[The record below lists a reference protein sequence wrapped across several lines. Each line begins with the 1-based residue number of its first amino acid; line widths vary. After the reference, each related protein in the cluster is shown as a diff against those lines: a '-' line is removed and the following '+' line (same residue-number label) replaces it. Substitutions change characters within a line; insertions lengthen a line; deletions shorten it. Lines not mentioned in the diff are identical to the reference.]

1 MPVRRKNAPPYP
13 NPRLAR
19 LFSQIREG
27 KQHARALSDAMT
39 ARCGLK
45 ELRCILGAGC
55 LNAWLWLTFR
65 GYGDMEPLL
74 FNDEFGRLFAVL
86 PCSAAALL
94 LLGLYRDSL
103 RRAGLLARLW
113 SAGSVCLMVPALLGL
128 NIPLFSGALSGTL
141 LSLPAGFGFAVGFM
155 VLGLSVA
162 GLSRPGILI
171 VVGGGIFMSRALI
184 HGLLT
189 LRPDSLFLLPV
200 VFALAAK
207 VLLEAPASLDAEAN
221 VVAAKPDRM
230 FAAGGLWPVYAVYA
244 LTGLSHG
251 LYYSLLAVMEPLLPR
266 PKPHL
271 LFIVALSC
279 LISPLC
285 IHLARRAS
293 IWRTI
298 LLMGPLLV
306 VGYTAWPLLH
316 RESPALSLDS
326 LHFAYTLLG
335 VYSYATL
342 FFAAARLNQN
352 GEGGGIRLIG
362 FGGATLLFSLLL
374 GTYALPGIRSSLSQ
388 GTTVNYLFA
397 FLAVTILIS
406 SFAFVFLLE
415 RLGFWASPRND
426 RESRP
431 ALLPPENAPPVM
443 HALACENPAKQE
455 DEDGMAPETLSLE
468 QCERIFRTLGLTRQQ
483 ALIAAMLAQKR
494 QDAEICGSLSI
505 SQSTLKT
512 HIRNILRRLSI
523 NSRHE
528 LPWLVC
534 QAAGSGQ
541 NRA

>member
-1 MPVRRKNAPPYP
+1 MQDFFHKTGRK
-13 NPRLAR
+13 
-19 LFSQIREG
+19 G
-27 KQHARALSDAMT
+27 HAHALSAVMT
-39 ARCGLK
+39 ARYSLK
-45 ELRCILGAGC
+45 ELRYILGAGC

-86 PCSAAALL
+86 PGAAASLL
-94 LLGLYRDSL
+94 LMGLFRAHL
-103 RRAGLLARLW
+103 RRKGALHRLWIAGSACLMLPALAGLD
-113 SAGSVCLMVPALLGL
+113 
-128 NIPLFSGALSGTL
+128 IPLFSGPLAGMS
-141 LSLPAGFGFAVGFM
+141 LSLPAGFGFAAGFM
-155 VLGLSVA
+155 VLGMGVA
-162 GLSRPGILI
+162 GLSRLGTLI
-171 VVGGGIFMSRALI
+171 VVSGGIIVSRSLI
-184 HGLLT
+184 HGMLT

-207 VLLEAPASLDAEAN
+207 LLLEAPENSGPEAGDGAGQPSRN
-221 VVAAKPDRM
+221 PGRT
-230 FAAGGLWPVYAVYA
+230 FAGALWPVYPVYA
-244 LTGLSHG
+244 LAGISHG

-271 LFIVALSC
+271 LLIAALSC

-342 FFAAARLNQN
+342 FFAASRLKQS
-352 GEGGGIRLIG
+352 GEGNGIRLIG

-374 GTYALPGIRSSLSQ
+374 GMCALPGIRTSLSH

-415 RLGFWASPRND
+415 RLGFWVSPRD
-426 RESRP
+426 GREARP
-431 ALLPPENAPPVM
+431 ALLPLENAPAAM
-443 HALACENPAKQE
+443 QALACEKEKNPE
-455 DEDGMAPETLSLE
+455 EEDGISSETLSLE
-468 QCERIFRTLGLTRQQ
+468 QCERIFRALGLTRQQ
-483 ALIAAMLAQKR
+483 ALIAAMLVQKR
-494 QDAEICGSLSI
+494 QDAEICGSLNI

-528 LPWLVC
+528 LPWLAC
-534 QAAGSGQ
+534 RAAGSAQ
-541 NRA
+541 NRE

>member
-1 MPVRRKNAPPYP
+1 M
-13 NPRLAR
+13 
-19 LFSQIREG
+19 
-27 KQHARALSDAMT
+27 
-39 ARCGLK
+39 K
-45 ELRCILGAGC
+45 ELRYILGAGC

-86 PCSAAALL
+86 PSAAAALL
-94 LLGLYRDSL
+94 LLGLFRDHL
-103 RRAGLLARLW
+103 RRKGALHRLW
-113 SAGSVCLMVPALLGL
+113 IAGSACLMLPALLGL
-128 NIPLFSGALSGTL
+128 DIPLFSGALAGTL
-141 LSLPAGFGFAVGFM
+141 LSLPAGFGFAVAFM
-155 VLGLSVA
+155 VLGLGVA
-162 GLSRPGILI
+162 GLSRPGILL
-171 VVGGGIFMSRALI
+171 VVGGGIIVSRSLI
-184 HGLLT
+184 YGMLT
-189 LRPDSLFLLPV
+189 LRPDSIFLLPV
-200 VFALAAK
+200 VFALAARL
-207 VLLEAPASLDAEAN
+207 LLEAPESPGLEAGGDTGRTGRCPN
-221 VVAAKPDRM
+221 PA
-230 FAAGGLWPVYAVYA
+230 FAAAALWPVYAVYA

-271 LFIVALSC
+271 LLIVALSC

-298 LLMGPLLV
+298 LLTGPLLV

-316 RESPALSLDS
+316 RESPALSLGS

-342 FFAAARLNQN
+342 FFAASRLDQN
-352 GEGGGIRLIG
+352 GAGNGIRLIG

-374 GTYALPGIRSSLSQ
+374 GTYALPGIRISLSH

-415 RLGFWASPRND
+415 RLGFWASPRD
-426 RESRP
+426 RRETRPVLP
-431 ALLPPENAPPVM
+431 ALENAPATM
-443 HALACENPAKQE
+443 QALACETQQSAE
-455 DEDGMAPETLSLE
+455 TEDGLPPETLDLE
-468 QCERIFRTLGLTRQQ
+468 QCERIFRALGLTRQQ

-494 QDAEICGSLSI
+494 QDSEICGSLNI

-534 QAAGSGQ
+534 RAAGSGQ
-541 NRA
+541 SRE

>member
-1 MPVRRKNAPPYP
+1 M
-13 NPRLAR
+13 
-19 LFSQIREG
+19 
-27 KQHARALSDAMT
+27 
-39 ARCGLK
+39 
-45 ELRCILGAGC
+45 
-55 LNAWLWLTFR
+55 
-65 GYGDMEPLL
+65 
-74 FNDEFGRLFAVL
+74 
-86 PCSAAALL
+86 
-94 LLGLYRDSL
+94 
-103 RRAGLLARLW
+103 
-113 SAGSVCLMVPALLGL
+113 
-128 NIPLFSGALSGTL
+128 
-141 LSLPAGFGFAVGFM
+141 
-155 VLGLSVA
+155 
-162 GLSRPGILI
+162 
-171 VVGGGIFMSRALI
+171 
-184 HGLLT
+184 
-189 LRPDSLFLLPV
+189 
-200 VFALAAK
+200 
-207 VLLEAPASLDAEAN
+207 
-221 VVAAKPDRM
+221 
-230 FAAGGLWPVYAVYA
+230 AAGGLWPVYAVYA

-431 ALLPPENAPPVM
+431 ALLPPENALPSCTRWLAKIRRSRKMKTAWRPKRSAWSSVNEFSARWPDSSAGPDCGHVGPKTPGRGNLRQLEHLSEHPENAYQEYSAPTEHQQPPRT
-443 HALACENPAKQE
+443 ALAGLSSGGQRAKQ
-455 DEDGMAPETLSLE
+455 GVRCCA
-468 QCERIFRTLGLTRQQ
+468 C
-483 ALIAAMLAQKR
+483 
-494 QDAEICGSLSI
+494 
-505 SQSTLKT
+505 
-512 HIRNILRRLSI
+512 RRF
-523 NSRHE
+523 
-528 LPWLVC
+528 
-534 QAAGSGQ
+534 
-541 NRA
+541 

>member
-1 MPVRRKNAPPYP
+1 MIVRY
-13 NPRLAR
+13 
-19 LFSQIREG
+19 SV
-27 KQHARALSDAMT
+27 
-39 ARCGLK
+39 K
-45 ELRCILGAGC
+45 ELRYILGAGC

-86 PCSAAALL
+86 PCAASALL
-94 LLGLYRDSL
+94 LMGLFREHL
-103 RRAGLLARLW
+103 CRKGALNALW
-113 SAGSVCLMVPALLGL
+113 IAGSACLMLPALLGL
-128 NIPLFSGALSGTL
+128 DIPLFSGGLAGML
-141 LSLPAGFGFAVGFM
+141 LSLPSGFGFAVGFM
-155 VLGLSVA
+155 VLGLRVA
-162 GLSRPGILI
+162 GLSRLGILI
-171 VVGGGIFMSRALI
+171 VVGGGIIVSRSLI
-184 HGLLT
+184 HGMLA
-189 LRPDSLFLLPV
+189 LRPDSLFLLPA
-200 VFALAAK
+200 VFALAARL
-207 VLLEAPASLDAEAN
+207 LLEAPENPEPEAG
-221 VVAAKPDRM
+221 DE
-230 FAAGGLWPVYAVYA
+230 AGRPVDSPGRAFSAGALWPVYAVYA
-244 LTGLSHG
+244 LTGVSQG

-266 PKPHL
+266 PKPQL
-271 LFIVALSC
+271 LLIVVLSC

-342 FFAAARLNQN
+342 FFAASRLNYG
-352 GEGGGIRLIG
+352 GEGNGIRLIG

-374 GTYALPGIRSSLSQ
+374 GTYALPGIRTSLSH

-406 SFAFVFLLE
+406 SFAYVFLLE
-415 RLGFWASPRND
+415 RLGFWASPRD
-426 RESRP
+426 RRETHALP
-431 ALLPPENAPPVM
+431 ALENAPAAM
-443 HALACENPAKQE
+443 QALACETQE
-455 DEDGMAPETLSLE
+455 SAEAEGDMPPETLSLE
-468 QCERIFRTLGLTRQQ
+468 QCERIFRALGLTRQQ

-534 QAAGSGQ
+534 RAAGSGQ
-541 NRA
+541 GRE